1 MPSPR
6 ASPVPVWDEVS
17 LPNALGRNELD
28 VHPLL
33 LDGCFQ
39 VVGVARNMTGAP
51 DESTYL
57 PFGWDRLW
65 LSKRLPDRVFC
76 HVSMSEASRQAES
89 KSPESPEVLSGELRI
104 YGPNGVLLGELSG
117 YTVKRATRDA
127 LLSAV
132 EGVEDLLY
140 EVTWCDRPLESG
152 LQPTDFF
159 PTPATVSA
167 TGLFAGEARRRI
179 ALPTYPLRRRWHWI

>member
-1 MPSPR
+1 
-6 ASPVPVWDEVS
+6 
-17 LPNALGRNELD
+17 
-28 VHPLL
+28 
-33 LDGCFQ
+33 
-39 VVGVARNMTGAP
+39 
-51 DESTYL
+51 
-57 PFGWDRLW
+57 
-65 LSKRLPDRVFC
+65 
-76 HVSMSEASRQAES
+76 MSEASRQAES

-152 LQPTDFF
+152 LQPADFF

-167 TGLFAGEARRRI
+167 TGLFVGRGPASH
-179 ALPTYPLRRRWHWI
+179 LPPDLPLAT